1 MHALTL
7 SLLICLTINT
17 AAFVPA
23 YVQQTDRLTDI
34 CYALTFV
41 AVACYGVWQKGISLP
56 KLTLLAMICLW
67 ALRLGTFLFIRIH
80 ETGVDR
86 RFDDIRNN
94 LLYSGAFWL
103 LQGVTVWIVMLPSTL
118 FFANR
123 VKRICPLAY
132 IAVALWLVGLIIE
145 TVADQQ
151 KYRFITDPGNSGK
164 WIDSGLWRYSR
175 HPNYFGEILVW
186 TGIYG
191 YTLFGLNTTQS
202 LVGLI
207 SPAFIS
213 LLLIFVSGVPP
224 LEKKADQRWGNNP
237 QYQSYKAKTNLL
249 IPWPPKKN
257 NNNTST
263 R

>member
-1 MHALTL
+1 MAV
-7 SLLICLTINT
+7 LL
-17 AAFVPA
+17 PA
-23 YVQQTDRLTDI
+23 YMWQTDRFTDV

-41 AVACYGVWQKGISLP
+41 AVACYGLSKNAATTSNLMLFV
-56 KLTLLAMICLW
+56 MICLW
-67 ALRLGTFLFIRIH
+67 AMRLGSFLFIRIYT
-80 ETGVDR
+80 TGSDS
-86 RFDDIRNN
+86 RFDAMRTDFWKF
-94 LLYSGAFWL
+94 GAFWL
-103 LQGVTVWIVMLPSTL
+103 LQGVTVWIIMLPSTL

-132 IAVALWLVGLIIE
+132 MAAALWLVGLMIE

-151 KYRFITDPGNSGK
+151 KYQFTTDPANSGK

-213 LLLIFVSGVPP
+213 LLLVFVSGVPP
-224 LEKKADQRWGNNP
+224 LENKADQRWGNNP
-237 QYQSYKAKTNLL
+237 QYRAYKAKTNLL
-249 IPWPPKKN
+249 IPWPPKKKQQ
-257 NNNTST
+257 
-263 R
+263 